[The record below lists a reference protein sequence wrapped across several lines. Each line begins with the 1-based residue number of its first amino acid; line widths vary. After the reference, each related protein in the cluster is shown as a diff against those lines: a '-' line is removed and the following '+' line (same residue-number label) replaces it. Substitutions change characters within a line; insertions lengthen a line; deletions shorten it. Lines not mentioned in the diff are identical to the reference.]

1 MTEQKWKKGQKEMAQ
16 TISNDLLNEFRRLR
30 RNGDS
35 EEIAKHLGVS
45 APTISNVYVY
55 GYVKNQ
61 KIQEYMVAFYEE
73 RAKAEIQQV
82 ERLKKIKD
90 SL

>member
-1 MTEQKWKKGQKEMAQ
+1 MTEQKWKKGQKEMEQ
-16 TISNDLLNEFRRLR
+16 TISNELLNQFKRLR

-35 EEIAKHLGVS
+35 EEIAKQLGVS
-45 APTISNVYVY
+45 APTISNVFVY

-61 KIQEYMVAFYEE
+61 KIQDYMVAFYEE
-73 RAKAEIQQV
+73 RAKAEEIQAD
-82 ERLKKIKD
+82 RLKKIKS